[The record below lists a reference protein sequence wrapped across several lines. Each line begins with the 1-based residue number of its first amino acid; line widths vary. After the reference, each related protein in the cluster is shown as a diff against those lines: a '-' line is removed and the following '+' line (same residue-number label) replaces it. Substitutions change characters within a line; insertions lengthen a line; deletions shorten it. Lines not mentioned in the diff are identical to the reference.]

1 LNGQARAVFPCFVCP
16 GKKFRRNATM
26 LKNAMSAGRAH
37 VLALAASLGLA
48 LAFGPA
54 LAQQPTAAQTSAI
67 RSACQSDYR
76 ANCASVPPGGSAAL
90 ACLQKDAANLSPA
103 CKTAVNAVGG
113 GAPAPAAT
121 TAASP
126 AAASPAAGAASAP
139 TAALAPTPAP
149 TKPAAPPQA
158 FPPLSPREEFMV
170 LRNDCGADFRALCA
184 GVQLG
189 QGRAI
194 GCLRA
199 NGPSLSDRCK
209 GALMRASQR

>member
-1 LNGQARAVFPCFVCP
+1 
-16 GKKFRRNATM
+16 M
-26 LKNAMSAGRAH
+26 LKKAISAGPAH

-90 ACLQKDAANLSPA
+90 ACLQKNAANLSPA

-113 GAPAPAAT
+113 APAPAAT
-121 TAASP
+121 TAAAPS
-126 AAASPAAGAASAP
+126 AAASPAPASPAASSTATGAASAP
-139 TAALAPTPAP
+139 AAALAPTPAP
-149 TKPAAPPQA
+149 AKPATPPQA
-158 FPPLSPREEFMV
+158 FPPLSPREELMV
-170 LRNDCGADFRALCA
+170 LRNACGADFRALCA